1 MTLQTVSS
9 RNIRIKYKWHIFN
22 FLKIYSIKIFTFT
35 VHIRESSFVVYT
47 FSFVPQLS
55 STTLF
60 CISWYP
66 EKIKITQW
74 WFPSTNNSYLNA
86 ARLLRAQYSL
96 MNALPLM
103 ARPSEGVCPW
113 SSIRIICSSR
123 HWRSLCNWVTDDSRF
138 NLSPKNKME

>member
-138 NLSPKNKME
+138 NWSPKNKME